1 MEIFKVTFFEILL
14 LKKNN
19 TDLNVTIKYFG

>member
-1 MEIFKVTFFEILL
+1 MEIFKVTFFEIPL